1 VSSLSLDPVSKPI
14 QGSAKE
20 PLIHLEAL
28 SKSYRL
34 WHRPYERLFYGIW
47 NQVPGFAPA
56 WLQRIASHRK
66 ARLGEEVFALSEVTL
81 SIAKGESVGI
91 IGRNGSG
98 KSTLLHLIA
107 GVLQPTSGSA
117 KVNAKRVTALLELGS
132 GFDPNFTGRQNVL
145 LHGSLLGLSEEENLA
160 RIDEVVAFSEIDEA
174 FDWPVK
180 TYSSGMVVRVAFA
193 SSITAR
199 PDLLIVDEALAVGD
213 IFFQQKCFQKIR
225 ELVAKGVTILMVS
238 HDMRS
243 ISEFCENALLLHHG
257 KSVFFGPSNQAIN
270 EYYRLTKS
278 PVNAEGTPG
287 HPVPEQSDDSVLLLD
302 SGPAL
307 DPIPEEKIGPKGAA
321 ARFVGVALRDERGE
335 PCRLF
340 RQGSW
345 LTIVFDLKVIN
356 DLENVSPGIML
367 RDDRGAFLHGKY
379 HFQTDFSGLRSC
391 RAGEVIR
398 WSASMPAALS
408 AGQYTISLDLVRIP
422 AYAIRH
428 GKLSFADYDQSYER
442 ISVAASIVAFDVTFD
457 PDRPG
462 SEFSHLGIFDLP
474 YKFTI
479 GEPTRSSDVDLS
491 QRSV

>member
-1 VSSLSLDPVSKPI
+1 VSSLSLDPVSKPP
-14 QGSAKE
+14 QESARE
-20 PLIHLEAL
+20 PLIRLEAL

-56 WLQRIASHRK
+56 WLRRTANYQK
-66 ARLGEEVFALSEVTL
+66 ARLGEEIFALSEVTL

-160 RIDEVVAFSEIDEA
+160 RIEEVLAFSEIDEA

-180 TYSSGMVVRVAFA
+180 TYSSGMAVRLAFA
-193 SSITAR
+193 SSITAK

-225 ELVAKGVTILMVS
+225 ELVTKGVTILLVS

-243 ISEFCENALLLHHG
+243 ISEFCENTLLLHHG
-257 KSVFFGPSNQAIN
+257 KTVFFGPSNQAIN
-270 EYYRLTKS
+270 AYYHLTKP
-278 PVNAEGTPG
+278 PVNVEGTPAY
-287 HPVPEQSDDSVLLLD
+287 PVREQSEDSVRLLD
-302 SGPAL
+302 SGPTL
-307 DPIPEEKIGPKGAA
+307 EPIPEEKTGPTGAP
-321 ARFVGVALRDERGE
+321 ARFVGFALLDERGE

-345 LTIVFDLKVIN
+345 LTIVFDLKVFN
-356 DLENVSPGIML
+356 DIENVSAGIML

-379 HFQTDFSGLRSC
+379 HFQTDLSGLRSC

-398 WSASMPAALS
+398 WSASMRAALS
-408 AGQYTISLDLVRIP
+408 AGKYTISLDLVRIP
-422 AYAIRH
+422 AYAIRN

-442 ISVAASIVAFDVTFD
+442 LSVAGSIAAFDVTFD
-457 PDRPG
+457 TEKPG
-462 SEFSHLGIFDLP
+462 SEFSHLGVFDLP
-474 YKFTI
+474 YKFSI
-479 GEPTRSSDVDLS
+479 GGPTRPTEVDL
-491 QRSV
+491 

>member
-1 VSSLSLDPVSKPI
+1 VSSLSLDPVSKPA
-14 QGSAKE
+14 QDSARE
-20 PLIHLEAL
+20 PLIHLEGL

-34 WHRPYERLFYGIW
+34 WHRPYERFFYGIW
-47 NQVPGFAPA
+47 NQVPAFAPA
-56 WLQRIASHRK
+56 WLRRTASHQK

-81 SIAKGESVGI
+81 SIAKGESVGL

-132 GFDPNFTGRQNVL
+132 GFDPNFTGRQNVI

-160 RIDEVVAFSEIDEA
+160 RIEEVVAFSEIDEA

-180 TYSSGMVVRVAFA
+180 TYSSGMALRLAFA
-193 SSITAR
+193 SSITAK

-225 ELVAKGVTILMVS
+225 ELVEKGVTILLVS

-243 ISEFCENALLLHHG
+243 ISEFCENTLLLHHG

-270 EYYRLTKS
+270 EYYRLTKP
-278 PVNAEGTPG
+278 PVTVEGTPACL
-287 HPVPEQSDDSVLLLD
+287 VPEQSEDSVRLLD

-307 DPIPEEKIGPKGAA
+307 QPIPEEKTGPKEAPA
-321 ARFVGVALRDERGE
+321 LFVGFALLDERGE
-335 PCRLF
+335 PCKLF
-340 RQGSW
+340 RQGTW
-345 LTIVFDLKVIN
+345 LTVVFDLKVFN
-356 DLENVSPGIML
+356 DLENVSAGIML

-379 HFQTDFSGLRSC
+379 HFQTDLSGLRSC

-398 WSASMPAALS
+398 WSASMQAALS
-408 AGQYTISLDLVRIP
+408 TGQYTISLDLVRIP
-422 AYAIRH
+422 DYAIRN
-428 GKLSFADYDQSYER
+428 GKLSYADYDQSYER
-442 ISVAASIVAFDVTFD
+442 ISVAASIAAFDVTFD
-457 PDRPG
+457 TDRPG
-462 SEFSHLGIFDLP
+462 SEFSHFGVFDLP
-474 YKFTI
+474 YKFSI
-479 GEPTRSSDVDLS
+479 GGPTRPIDVD
-491 QRSV
+491 